1 MPIGLG
7 CGSKRPRDDAD
18 AAGGSATSG
27 KLPRR
32 AQLKFSTND
41 TVSFAGARVVM
52 EGGNGDAALADI
64 LEHLAEVNQ
73 SKGSSSCAVMANFAL
88 RILLEM
94 NYPERFKLASGQQH
108 NLTTAEVYNALVD
121 KEGVVLAKVSANS
134 RRSQQIPQQIIAG
147 WPDIIST
154 QIMGDT
160 TLEIMTAKR
169 LDLTTDEVL
178 EYGGVLRHL
187 PLPRADKVVWWTPD
201 KFAKKFAKALVADLK
216 SANSVTATPQWHS
229 QAIVGV
235 TGDRDRVLD
244 LPADLERVNDHA
256 RPAAYHREAE
266 RNGAIRAREAEG
278 ELRRR
283 KKKKK
288 KKKTQIIDL
297 DEAVGK
303 VGRLCLWEV
312 VVPKMQGL
320 GPSDLKGA
328 IDRFA
333 VPAMGA
339 PVPPSG
345 AAPPPSALKMLS
357 SFVPTCLR
365 MP

>member
-1 MPIGLG
+1 MLSGLG
-7 CGSKRPRDDAD
+7 CRSKRPRDDAD

-27 KLPRR
+27 KRSRR

-52 EGGNGDAALADI
+52 ERGDGPAALADI

-73 SKGSSSCAVMANFAL
+73 SKGSSSCAVMANLAL

-94 NYPERFKLASGQQH
+94 KCPERFKLASGQQH
-108 NLTTAEVYNALVD
+108 NLTTDEVYNALVD
-121 KEGVVLAKVSANS
+121 KEGIVLAKVSANS
-134 RRSQQIPQQIIAG
+134 RRCRSQQIPQQIIAG
-147 WPDIIST
+147 WPDIISA
-154 QIMGDT
+154 QIIGDT

-178 EYGGVLRHL
+178 GYGGVLRHL
-187 PLPRADKVVWWTPD
+187 PLPKGDKVTWWTPD

-216 SANSVTATPQWHS
+216 SANNVTATPQWHS

-235 TGDRDRVLD
+235 TGDGEFWICLQTWKGSMITLVPRLTTEKLKEMVRSE
-244 LPADLERVNDHA
+244 LEM
-256 RPAAYHREAE
+256 
-266 RNGAIRAREAEG
+266 RN
-278 ELRRR
+278 
-283 KKKKK
+283 KK

-303 VGRLCLWEV
+303 VGRLWEV
-312 VVPKMQGL
+312 MVPKMQGL

-328 IDRFA
+328 IDRLA

-345 AAPPPSALKMLS
+345 AAPPPSALKKLS
-357 SFVPTCLR
+357 SFVPTCLSQVLDKR
-365 MP
+365 W